1 MNWQQSLTQRAR
13 VLKAKFCL
21 LESIVQMLRTDYVSV
36 QEGLRSSIDVRKEW
50 TIRSLIIWSKRFVH
64 SLEHISEKN
73 LYLSQSG
80 SVFTRLLEMFW
91 HFSLILAM
99 LTINLLKFY
108 LTGWISDCFV
118 RQIWTSLLLE
128 IAATIQFSDN
138 TGEKCLSEHSLPFQ
152 LANKKSSFIS
162 NSCTAQ

>member
-64 SLEHISEKN
+64 SLEHISEKKIISIPERKCFYTTSRNVLTFQSNSRNADHQFTKILFDRMDLGLFRQTN
-73 LYLSQSG
+73 LDASTSG
-80 SVFTRLLEMFW
+80 
-91 HFSLILAM
+91 
-99 LTINLLKFY
+99 
-108 LTGWISDCFV
+108 DC
-118 RQIWTSLLLE
+118 RNN
-128 IAATIQFSDN
+128 TIQRQYRR
-138 TGEKCLSEHSLPFQ
+138 KM
-152 LANKKSSFIS
+152 SFRTFPTIPVS
-162 NSCTAQ
+162 